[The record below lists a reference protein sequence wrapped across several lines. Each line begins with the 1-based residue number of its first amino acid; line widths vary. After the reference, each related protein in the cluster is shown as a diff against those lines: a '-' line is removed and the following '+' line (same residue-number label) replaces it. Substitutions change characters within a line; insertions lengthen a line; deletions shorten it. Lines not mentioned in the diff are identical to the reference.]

1 MVRLLLERDPSLYFS
16 VSAKTRD
23 PRPGEVQGRDYLFMS
38 DRDFDDLIHRDAFLE
53 WAEMFGH
60 RSGTLAGPVRD
71 ALGQGRDVILELDVQ
86 GARTVRERVRGA
98 VLVFITPP
106 TREELERR
114 LRARGTEDPADLERR
129 LAAADWEMAQRDW
142 FDHVVENDDL
152 SRAAREVADIID
164 SYRRQQAGEKGD
176 DRSQDRRPP

>member
-23 PRPGEVQGRDYLFMS
+23 PRPGEV
-38 DRDFDDLIHRDAFLE
+38 
-53 WAEMFGH
+53 
-60 RSGTLAGPVRD
+60 
-71 ALGQGRDVILELDVQ
+71 QGRDVILELDVQ

-164 SYRRQQAGEKGD
+164 SYRRQQAGDKGD